1 MTLKDKQEL
10 YNNFKSK
17 VEAACMSMVHTRVLE
32 KDVSI
37 KDNFIIDEIIPE
49 LWDHFETILD
59 KKLSKKSK
67 KIINL

>member
-1 MTLKDKQEL
+1 
-10 YNNFKSK
+10 
-17 VEAACMSMVHTRVLE
+17 MSMVHTRVLE